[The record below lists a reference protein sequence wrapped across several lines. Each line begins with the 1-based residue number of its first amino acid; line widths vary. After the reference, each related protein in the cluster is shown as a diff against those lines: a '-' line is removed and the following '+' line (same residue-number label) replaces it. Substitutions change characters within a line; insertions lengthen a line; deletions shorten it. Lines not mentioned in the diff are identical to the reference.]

1 MEPNMTDSTS
11 FPVRPSS
18 IPLPTWATGG
28 SAVKAD
34 PGDTK
39 RKLGWVFDATR
50 GECEVQRMDW
60 VNNELYNSGTW
71 YTYFDTFNTALKN
84 LLYPIDSGNNRVY
97 PTESNAGFLTCNLT
111 KTAQRYVQGDT
122 IKGFDLDLSESSLSV
137 TVDPN
142 TGIFTVNRD
151 DSLMIDLN
159 LHFSLANFQ
168 IQSGDILP
176 PYDNL
181 GTISFS
187 VAINHIIN
195 TQNNV
200 SKPVAQFSRNFGF
213 DHILLYEPD
222 IYGQG
227 YVKVYA
233 YQIRSTI
240 IRNFKAGDTFS
251 FTVPYLTYVH
261 SGTPQYPSLE
271 LSEYSGPFNPPIITT
286 NNISSITIRSKF

>member
-1 MEPNMTDSTS
+1 MTDSTS

-84 LLYPIDSGNNRVY
+84 LLYPVGPGNNRVY
-97 PTESNAGFLTCNLT
+97 PTESNAGYLTCNLT
-111 KTAQRYVQGDT
+111 KTTQRYVQGDT

-159 LHFSLANFQ
+159 LHFSLANLQ
-168 IQSGDILP
+168 IESSFSTL

-181 GTISFS
+181 GSVSFS
-187 VAINHIIN
+187 IAINHIVN

-200 SKPVAQFSRNFGF
+200 SKPVVQFSRNFGF
-213 DHILLYEPD
+213 DHTPYYNPD

-227 YVKVYA
+227 YVKVHA
-233 YQIRSTI
+233 YQVRSTI

-251 FTVPYLTYVH
+251 FTVPYLTYIV
-261 SGTPQYPSLE
+261 SEVPQYPGLE
-271 LSEYSGPFNPPIITT
+271 LSAYSGPSNPPIMTT
-286 NNISSITIRSKF
+286 DNASFITIRSKF